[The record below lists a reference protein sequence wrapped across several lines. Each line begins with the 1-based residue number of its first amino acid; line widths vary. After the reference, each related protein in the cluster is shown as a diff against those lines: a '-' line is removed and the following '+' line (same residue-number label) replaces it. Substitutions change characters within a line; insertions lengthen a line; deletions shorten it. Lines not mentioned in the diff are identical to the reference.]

1 MKKIFLIFAVTVIF
15 HSLAFAQTPK
25 LSQDFLFDDSD
36 IIIKAPEEATDSKPS
51 FSAKD
56 NAAAIDAAR
65 NLLKQKPLELRATS
79 FPKIKKS
86 SVSLKDTSN
95 LAEAPFGLLWEAT
108 PADTRN
114 QGVSLIK
121 AELKDYPNSYLAQ
134 NLPKPLAFFDKVY
147 VVFGKEDSLFRILAY
162 SHFIDDDSSAS
173 KALKEYTL
181 YSELLNK
188 KYGNKQQFFSP
199 ATITKTIKDPN
210 GRDKEITETAP
221 IGNPDFLSQL
231 EQGTATLYSTYNNKN
246 VAAAL
251 SINVDGSKKSYIVI
265 DYKNLQALEK
275 QQAKTLDAL

>member
-1 MKKIFLIFAVTVIF
+1 MKKLFTSFAFVLIFHT
-15 HSLAFAQTPK
+15 SAFAQNPK
-25 LSQDFLFDDSD
+25 LPQNFLFDESD
-36 IIIKAPEEATDSKPS
+36 IIIKAPETQTDSKPS
-51 FSAKD
+51 HSAEG

-65 NLLKQKPLELRATS
+65 NILKQKPLELRATS
-79 FPKIKKS
+79 FPKTKKS
-86 SVSLKDTSN
+86 SVSFKDTST

-114 QGVSLIK
+114 QGVTLVA
-121 AELKDYPNSYLAQ
+121 AELKDYTNSYLAQ
-134 NLPKPLAFFDKVY
+134 NPPKPIAFFDKIY
-147 VVFGKEDSLFRILAY
+147 VVFGKDNSLYRILAY

-188 KYGNKQQFFSP
+188 KYGNKQQFFTP
-199 ATITKTIKDPN
+199 ATITKTIKDQN
-210 GRDKEITETAP
+210 GRDKQITETAP
-221 IGNPDFLSQL
+221 IGGPEFLSQL

-251 SINVDGSKKSYIVI
+251 SINVDGNKKSYIVI
-265 DYKNLQALEK
+265 DYKNLTALEK